1 MTKGYWVGLVDVS
14 DLETYKA
21 YVRENAI
28 AFKKYDARFLIRG
41 GKVEKVEGAPRSRV
55 VVIEFPSCQTA
66 LECYRSPEYQ
76 KAKALRDNVSTA
88 DLVVVEG
95 YDGLQPGQG
104 S

>member
-14 DLETYKA
+14 DPEAYKA

-28 AFKKYDARFLIRG
+28 AFKKYGARFLTRG

-55 VVIEFPSCQTA
+55 VVIEFPDYQTA
-66 LECYRSPEYQ
+66 LDCYRSPEYQ
-76 KAKALRDNVSTA
+76 RAKALRENVSTA

-95 YDGLQPGQG
+95 YEGLQPGQA